1 MINRFNLNESEKK
14 RIKSLH
20 GMQVIKEQT
29 DTQDELLES
38 LLDGSQRLQRYIKDS
53 RRGTD
58 VWSTKDLKDI
68 KELICGDLEK
78 LIGFQSL
85 DKVEKGML
93 HKIKNPVRE
102 QDNTKENKVDKD
114 DKSRLNFL
122 KTMEEMTDLK
132 TLQNIDASGYVLL
145 IKFSKVW
152 RKHFKGLSFSEYKSI
167 LKFLVGPGTVTK

>member
-85 DKVEKGML
+85 DKV
-93 HKIKNPVRE
+93 
-102 QDNTKENKVDKD
+102 
-114 DKSRLNFL
+114 
-122 KTMEEMTDLK
+122 
-132 TLQNIDASGYVLL
+132 
-145 IKFSKVW
+145 
-152 RKHFKGLSFSEYKSI
+152 
-167 LKFLVGPGTVTK
+167 GPGTVTK